1 MDFQRRKNLVYGIE
15 KMLDRHAN
23 IEIFQYPLN
32 IIGKNYIHVLCT
44 SLANPIFRSIH
55 RNGLETDYKRRR
67 KLTYN
72 GGKAK
77 DERRHSEGMKEPRS

>member
-44 SLANPIFRSIH
+44 SLANPYQTRCKSHFSPILW
-55 RNGLETDYKRRR
+55 NGFGTDLKRR
-67 KLTYN
+67 
-72 GGKAK
+72 
-77 DERRHSEGMKEPRS
+77 